1 MKTFNAATAIFPRSS
16 LPKTHGLKW
25 KIRAAE
31 EKDIPV
37 VIDLCRQLSVYEKL
51 EFKGT
56 PELYRKYGFSEDKIF
71 DCLLAEN
78 VGKAGPPYL
87 GIALY
92 YYTFST
98 FEGKPTL
105 WLEDLYVPEEYRG
118 GGVGTALLKR
128 LCQIAVERDCGRFEW
143 TVLDWNEPSRQFY
156 FSLGAVSMDEWTTF
170 RMRPDAFRKLAEA

>member
-1 MKTFNAATAIFPRSS
+1 M
-16 LPKTHGLKW
+16 PKIPGLKW
-25 KIRAAE
+25 RIRVAD

-37 VIDLCRQLSVYEKL
+37 MLDLCYQLSVYEKL

-56 PELYRKYGFSEDKIF
+56 SVLYMKYGFGEDKIF

-78 VGKAGPPYL
+78 SGDVGPPYL

-98 FEGKPTL
+98 FESKPTL
-105 WLEDLYVPEEYRG
+105 WLEDIFVPEEYRG
-118 GGVGTALLKR
+118 NGIGTELLKR
-128 LCQIAVERDCGRFEW
+128 LCGIAVEKDCGRVEW

-156 FSLGAVSMDEWTTF
+156 YKLGAISMDEWNTF
-170 RMRPDAFRKLAEA
+170 RMMPDVFKKLAES